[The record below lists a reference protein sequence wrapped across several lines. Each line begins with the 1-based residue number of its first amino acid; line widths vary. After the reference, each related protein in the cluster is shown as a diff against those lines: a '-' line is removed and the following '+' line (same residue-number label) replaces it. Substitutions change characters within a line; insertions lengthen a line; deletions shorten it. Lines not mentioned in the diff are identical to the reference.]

1 MSRSEYITKMTF
13 KRKKDEKR
21 CFLFNFFL
29 NYYKQLGRFYT
40 DYPQIGLL
48 KKRNNRGGFQ
58 PQKPTQ

>member
-1 MSRSEYITKMTF
+1 MSKSEYITKMTF

-40 DYPQIGLL
+40 DYPQNGLL

-58 PQKPTQ
+58 AQKPTQ